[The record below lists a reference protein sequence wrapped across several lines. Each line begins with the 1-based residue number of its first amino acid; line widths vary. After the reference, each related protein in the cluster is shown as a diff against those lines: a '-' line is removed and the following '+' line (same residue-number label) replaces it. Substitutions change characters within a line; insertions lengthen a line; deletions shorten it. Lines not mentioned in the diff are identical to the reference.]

1 MTTAPVRK
9 NIVVILNGI
18 SLKKKKLYTE
28 YLPALSKIANVQVKE
43 TQSRSHAISL
53 ASKAADEYV
62 DLILAAGGD
71 GTLNQVVNGV
81 LTGRETE
88 TKLPVIGLIPMGS
101 GNDFA
106 RTVN

>member
-1 MTTAPVRK
+1 MGFHWHPK
-9 NIVVILNGI
+9 PP
-18 SLKKKKLYTE
+18 YQ
-28 YLPALSKIANVQVKE
+28 YP
-43 TQSRSHAISL
+43 
-53 ASKAADEYV
+53 

-88 TKLPVIGLIPMGS
+88 IKLPVIGLIPMGS

-106 RTVN
+106 RTAGLKADAKQLICLWLPGLSQKRSMWAK